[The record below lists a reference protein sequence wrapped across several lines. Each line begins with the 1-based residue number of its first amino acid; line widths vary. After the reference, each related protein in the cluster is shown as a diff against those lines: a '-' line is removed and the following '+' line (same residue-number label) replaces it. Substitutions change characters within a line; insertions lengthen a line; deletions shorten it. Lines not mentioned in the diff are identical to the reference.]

1 MLLGWVSVA
10 VLSAVPIAQDS
21 NYEERLIQ
29 WGLELHGRER
39 EPEPAGKT
47 LEEVLV
53 ASEEVFA
60 PSDPYPAF
68 LNYFHVK
75 TRDQVVRREV
85 LIKPGDVWDAHRA
98 LETERNLRRLFLLAV
113 VKVVPVKGKA
123 PGTVSMLVVTK
134 DKWSLRLSNSFTLI
148 GSLLQFLQLE
158 LIEVN
163 FNGWGQQL
171 ALNTTIRL
179 DTFAVGQRFIERRLF
194 SSRWYFG
201 EVAQLIFNRQ
211 TGALE
216 GTSGAATFG
225 QPIINLDPQ
234 WAFLVEGTWNVRRRR
249 VFRGAS
255 VWQLPYPEASSTD
268 DAVPYVYDVREFTG
282 EATLTRS
289 MGRELKLDLSMSL
302 GGWSRQ
308 YKPGLVDGAKA
319 EWLTA
324 NYLPRSENVTFVSG
338 YFRAFPS
345 NFRVLRNIDTFE
357 LSEDY
362 QLGWVAQGGVRAAF
376 PMPFAPS
383 HFVEMGGAFRY
394 RIYEADD
401 LLTLTVAGA
410 MRVRPG
416 ESVANRRIAAEVSNY
431 SPPLFGGRF
440 VARVLLDLKENDL
453 DNRQLLLGGSTGLR
467 GAFPEQFAGRNM
479 LLGNFEYRARPIEL
493 FSNWLGLVFFY
504 DVGWVFPS
512 QGTAGLA
519 HSTGIGLRLLLPQ
532 LNREVLQVNFGVVIG
547 GAVPGPDRINAGWGQ
562 VTDLRPAFLDDP
574 LCSSTSADCV
584 QAR

>member
-1 MLLGWVSVA
+1 MSVA
-10 VLSAVPIAQDS
+10 VLCAAAPAAVPLSQDS

-29 WGLELHGRER
+29 WGLELHGREL
-39 EPEPAGKT
+39 EPSPEGKK

-60 PSDPYPAF
+60 PSDPYPGF
-68 LNYFHVK
+68 LNFFHVK

-85 LIKPGDVWDAHRA
+85 LIKPGESWNPHRA

-113 VKVVPVKGKA
+113 VKVVAVKGKE
-123 PGTVSMLVVTK
+123 PGGVSMLVVTK

-179 DTFAVGQRFIERRLF
+179 DTFAIGQRFIERRLF

-211 TGALE
+211 SGKLE
-216 GTSGAATFG
+216 GTSGAVTFG

-234 WAFLVEGTWNVRRRR
+234 WAFLLEGSWNLRTRRI
-249 VFRGAS
+249 FRGANI
-255 VWQLPYPEASSTD
+255 WQLPYPDPSSGDT
-268 DAVPYVYDVREFTG
+268 VPYVYSVGEFTG

-289 MGRELKLDLSMSL
+289 FGRELKVDASVSL

-308 YKPGLVDGAKA
+308 YKPTLVEGEKA
-319 EWLTA
+319 EWLAA
-324 NYLPRSENVTFVSG
+324 NYLPRSENVTYASAYV
-338 YFRAFPS
+338 RAFPS
-345 NFRVLRNIDTFE
+345 DFRVLRNIDTFE

-362 QLGWVAQGGVRAAF
+362 QLGWVAQGGVRWAF
-376 PMPFAPS
+376 PLPFAPS
-383 HFVEMGGAFRY
+383 NFIETGAALRY
-394 RIYEADD
+394 RFYKADD
-401 LLTLTVAGA
+401 LFTVTVAAA
-410 MRVRPG
+410 MRIRPG
-416 ESVANRRIAAEVSNY
+416 LEIANRRLAFEVSNY
-431 SPPLFGGRF
+431 SPQFYGGRF
-440 VARVLLDLKENDL
+440 VSRVLVDLKANDL

-467 GAFPEQFAGRNM
+467 GAFPEQFSGRNM
-479 LLGNFEYRARPIEL
+479 VLANFEYRAKPIEL

-504 DVGWVFPS
+504 DVGSVFGDVPS
-512 QGTAGLA
+512 FT

-532 LNREVLQVNFGVVIG
+532 LNRDVLQVNFGVVIG
-547 GAVPGPDRINAGWGQ
+547 GAIPGPDRINAGWGQ

-574 LCSSTSADCV
+574 LCSSASGDCV

>member
-1 MLLGWVSVA
+1 MFLGWVSVA
-10 VLSAVPIAQDS
+10 VLSAVPLAQDS

-29 WGLELHGRER
+29 WGLELHSREL
-39 EPEPAGKT
+39 EPSPDGKK
-47 LEEVLV
+47 LEDVLV
-53 ASEEVFA
+53 ASEEVFSA
-60 PSDPYPAF
+60 SDPYPNF
-68 LNYFHVK
+68 LNFFHVK
-75 TRDQVVRREV
+75 TREQVVRREV
-85 LIKPGDVWDAHRA
+85 LIKPGDTWDPHRA

-113 VKVVPVKGKA
+113 VKVVAVKGKE
-123 PGTVSMLVVTK
+123 PGTVAMLVVTK

-255 VWQLPYPEASSTD
+255 VWELPYPDMSSGDT
-268 DAVPYVYDVREFTG
+268 VPYVYDVREFTG

-289 MGRELKLDLSMSL
+289 MGRELKLDLSMSI

-308 YKPGLVDGAKA
+308 YKPGLVEGAKA

-362 QLGWVAQGGVRAAF
+362 QLGWVAQGGIRAAF

-401 LLTLTVAGA
+401 LLTITVAGA

-416 ESVANRRIAAEVSNY
+416 ETIANRRIAAEISNY
-431 SPPLFGGRF
+431 SPQIFGGRL
-440 VARVLLDLKENDL
+440 VSRVLVDIKENDL

-467 GAFPEQFAGRNM
+467 GAFPEQFTGRNM
-479 LLGNFEYRARPIEL
+479 LIGNLEYRAKPIEL

-512 QGTAGLA
+512 SVPSVA

-532 LNREVLQVNFGVVIG
+532 LNRDVLQVNFGVVIG

-574 LCSSTSADCV
+574 LCSSSSSDCV